1 MRPDAY
7 QSVIQKINYLLFFIL
22 QSLSFTNKVL
32 VNLFYLDLDK
42 RRLLYL
48 AYGLQQ
54 EVNLYMKSNMK

>member
-1 MRPDAY
+1 MW
-7 QSVIQKINYLLFFIL
+7 
-22 QSLSFTNKVL
+22 SLSFTNKGL

-54 EVNLYMKSNMK
+54 EVNLYMKNNMK